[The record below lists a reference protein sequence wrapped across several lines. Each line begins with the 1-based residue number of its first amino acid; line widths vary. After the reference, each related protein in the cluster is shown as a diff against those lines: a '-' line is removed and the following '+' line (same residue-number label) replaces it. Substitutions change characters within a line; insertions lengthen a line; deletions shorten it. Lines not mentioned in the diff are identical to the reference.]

1 MSLQRIKDEALHLPK
16 DERLQLLQ
24 SLMQSL
30 EGPSA
35 QAELRDE
42 WLAAASRR
50 AEELD
55 NGAAVAIPAV
65 NVFEK
70 AAALWK

>member
-24 SLMQSL
+24 SL

-35 QAELRDE
+35 QAELRDD

-70 AAALWK
+70 AAAQIK